1 MGKFLK
7 VVEIIGIFL
16 VIARFIIST
25 ISVRGILNTISIFD
39 SGLKSW
45 VSEKFSF
52 INQFMNILKAFWI
65 VISAFIYFFIAV
77 FGVLLYV
84 LGLIYNIVLKI
95 NENFKQFEVV
105 KE

>member
-7 VVEIIGIFL
+7 VVGIIGIFL
-16 VIARFIIST
+16 VIAGFIIST
-25 ISVRGILNTISIFD
+25 ISVRGILNTISIFA

-52 INQFMNILKAFWI
+52 INPFMNILKAFWI

-84 LGLIYNIVLKI
+84 LGLIYNNVLKI
-95 NENFKQFEVV
+95 NENFKQVEVV